1 MTLISEKK
9 ALCIFFKNEEL
20 IVSIIS
26 SLFVHGKSY
35 LRFRLSSRSVLLI
48 IVVTRIIFHLLS
60 LYIPEL
66 NPRTR
71 LTVRPYFTVFL
82 SSVSGDGWGIIET
95 TRGMWAQPLIRLFFL
110 HDFLSWAIISTFSGR
125 EWHFNRNIS
134 NLTYQP
140 IFYCKKGSK
149 PLDSGGSML

>member
-1 MTLISEKK
+1 MHTIDANSVPKPAAEFRSKNTLQNIFFRFWILQPEVKLIEFELNDLNFRKK
-9 ALCIFFKNEEL
+9 AHCIFFKNEEL

-48 IVVTRIIFHLLS
+48 IVVTRVIFHLLS

-82 SSVSGDGWGIIET
+82 SSVSGDG
-95 TRGMWAQPLIRLFFL
+95 
-110 HDFLSWAIISTFSGR
+110 
-125 EWHFNRNIS
+125 
-134 NLTYQP
+134 
-140 IFYCKKGSK
+140 
-149 PLDSGGSML
+149 